1 MNAIN
6 CLVFDLDGTLID
18 SSAGVVDAVNYSLR
32 MMDRPEQPPD
42 RIKRYIGF
50 PLEQMYPDFTDAP
63 VDQLYHYFQKRAA
76 ETVVSSTVPLDGVA
90 EALEV
95 LNKQGFRMAIAST
108 KIRRHVEGIVTKL
121 GWSHLFEALVGG
133 DDVAEV
139 KPAPD
144 AFRVALER
152 LAAASD
158 QTLVVGDTI
167 NDIQAARAV
176 PMRVIAVESPYR
188 ERSELVA
195 AQPDYLIE
203 SLRRLPSLLEQ
214 INR

>member
-1 MNAIN
+1 MKAIHN
-6 CLVFDLDGTLID
+6 LVFDLDGTLID
-18 SSAGVVDAVNYSLR
+18 SSEGVVDAVNYSLR
-32 MMDRPEQPPD
+32 MMDCPEQRPE

-50 PLEQMYPDFTDAP
+50 PLSQMYPDFTDAP
-63 VDQLYHYFQKRAA
+63 VDQLYHHFQKRASD
-76 ETVVSSTVPLDGVA
+76 TVVSSTVPLDGVA
-90 EALEV
+90 EALKT
-95 LNKQGFRMAIAST
+95 LHAQGFHMAIAST
-108 KIRRHVEGIVTKL
+108 KIRKHVEGIVAKL
-121 GWSHLFEALVGG
+121 GWSHYFEALVGG

-188 ERSELVA
+188 ERSELVGA
-195 AQPDYLIE
+195 RPDYLIE
-203 SLRRLPSLLEQ
+203 SLRRLPSLLKQ